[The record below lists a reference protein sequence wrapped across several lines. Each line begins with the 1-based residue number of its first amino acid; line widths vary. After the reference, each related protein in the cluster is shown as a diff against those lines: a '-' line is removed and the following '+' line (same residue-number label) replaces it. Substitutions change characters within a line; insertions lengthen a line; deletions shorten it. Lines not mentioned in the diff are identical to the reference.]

1 MGNILEKV
9 IFQPPQ
15 SEEKLLKNLVF
26 FKNKFD
32 IQIYGIY
39 INRNKKQTIL
49 ISHGNA
55 ENIYITLK
63 WVERYF
69 LPNVP
74 DVNVFIYEY
83 SGYTQEKYL
92 DSVQLDITGK
102 VVEVKKYLNYDFL
115 GKEIVN
121 YELEQQ
127 HKFFEKKLQKV
138 SVTAFD

>member
-1 MGNILEKV
+1 
-9 IFQPPQ
+9 
-15 SEEKLLKNLVF
+15 
-26 FKNKFD
+26 
-32 IQIYGIY
+32 
-39 INRNKKQTIL
+39 
-49 ISHGNA
+49 
-55 ENIYITLK
+55 LK

-121 YELEQQ
+121 YELE
-127 HKFFEKKLQKV
+127 
-138 SVTAFD
+138 